1 MELKGTN
8 GLIIPSSEK
17 DVEILNKVLEI
28 VKQKQLIMEKDIL
41 SLCNGD
47 SNQSSK
53 IKHCLIDSEAVK
65 PALNWGGRLNIHPT
79 NTNKYLEINYF
90 DMLYKTNKEEK
101 EKKEMEYTMLKEEI
115 NLTKKQAKLST
126 PAFFISLAALIIAI
140 IELCLG

>member
-1 MELKGTN
+1 MIAFISFKFFNYKKYFKTL
-8 GLIIPSSEK
+8 LQYF
-17 DVEILNKVLEI
+17 VLEN
-28 VKQKQLIMEKDIL
+28 KM
-41 SLCNGD
+41 
-47 SNQSSK
+47 
-53 IKHCLIDSEAVK
+53 SED
-65 PALNWGGRLNIHPT
+65 LL
-79 NTNKYLEINYF
+79 KYLEINYF